1 MPSRTIK
8 EPKTFRANIVK
19 KLKSRVPTENF
30 ALNLEKGIFNA
41 SLKEATRRNVVKKW
55 ENVYFTQIYLDR
67 LRSVFINISNS
78 DYLKKII
85 KNNQIKA
92 HEIAFMTHQEMV
104 PERWEKLIKEIQ
116 EREKNK
122 YDVKQ
127 KTSSEFT
134 CHKCKSNNCSYY
146 QMQTRSADEPMTTFV
161 NCLDCGNRWKF

>member
-1 MPSRTIK
+1 MPSRSIK
-8 EPKTFRANIVK
+8 EPKTFRANIVT
-19 KLKSRVPTENF
+19 KLKGKVPTENF

-55 ENVYFTQIYLDR
+55 ENVYFTQIYLDK
-67 LRSVFINISNS
+67 LRSIFINISNS